1 MECKR
6 CVELFDVSDVMSLT
20 SYDLD
25 VNVHP
30 SKNGE
35 LAVMAIKLVIDR
47 GYTRV

>member
-1 MECKR
+1 MHQ
-6 CVELFDVSDVMSLT
+6 DVVIGG
-20 SYDLD
+20 YDLD

-35 LAVMAIKLVIDR
+35 PAVMTIKLVIDR